1 MTETPWTETPP
12 DRDPTDR
19 EPLDRDPRLNRITDR
34 RKNIT
39 LPVITF
45 HKIKGTRMVISI
57 VLHAFMDDIND
68 ITRRHPWEIQR
79 LVSTYPFLGGG
90 GYSGPTQIQSPSI
103 WPSFH
108 FPWEGALPWINSN
121 PKSLNLA
128 KFSFSLG
135 GGITVDQLK
144 SKVPQSGQVFRGRG
158 VGGSLDK
165 LKSKSLNMAKFQL
178 GVVGYSGQTQIKTP

>member
-1 MTETPWTETPP
+1 MVGGVSLTETPWTETPP

-34 RKNIT
+34 CKNIT

-79 LVSTYPFLGGG
+79 LVSTYPFFGGG
-90 GYSGPTQIQSPSI
+90 
-103 WPSFH
+103 
-108 FPWEGALPWINSN
+108 EGVLWTNSN

-135 GGITVDQLK
+135 GGITMDQLK
-144 SKVPQSGQVFRGRG
+144 SKVPQSGQVFRG
-158 VGGSLDK
+158 GG
-165 LKSKSLNMAKFQL
+165 
-178 GVVGYSGQTQIKTP
+178 

>member
-1 MTETPWTETPP
+1 MTETLWTETPP

-34 RKNIT
+34 CKNIT

-79 LVSTYPFLGGG
+79 LVSTYPFFGGRGGTLDQLKSKVPQSGQVFIFLGRRH
-90 GYSGPTQIQSPSI
+90 YHGPTQIQSPSI
-103 WPSFH
+103 WPSFQ
-108 FPWEGALPWINSN
+108 GQ
-121 PKSLNLA
+121 
-128 KFSFSLG
+128 G
-135 GGITVDQLK
+135 GG
-144 SKVPQSGQVFRGRG
+144 GF
-158 VGGSLDK
+158 
-165 LKSKSLNMAKFQL
+165 
-178 GVVGYSGQTQIKTP
+178 SGQTQIQVP